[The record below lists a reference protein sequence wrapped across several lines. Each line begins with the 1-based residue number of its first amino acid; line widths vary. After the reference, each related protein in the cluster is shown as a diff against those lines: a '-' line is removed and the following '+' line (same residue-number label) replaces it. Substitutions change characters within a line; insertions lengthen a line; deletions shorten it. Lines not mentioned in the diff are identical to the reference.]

1 MIKRGIN
8 EENIVII
15 TDASLRYKIDE
26 IDEYI
31 ALLDEKKIYES
42 PAGVAADEVIL
53 AYCLNHEDALF
64 ISNDLMRE
72 YYHYLPNYKWFIEK
86 RITVVK
92 IKDEIYLLPMKE
104 LEELKKSNKNPKNLA
119 SDKAI
124 FNSTIEVFKLI
135 ENSEGEFDL
144 YLKS

>member
-1 MIKRGIN
+1 LIKRGIN